1 VHALE
6 EPAEEPLPSGLGLQ
20 FDLLVGLDLSDTGDK
35 VHLLDP
41 DDPGLLDQLVR
52 KVDQGEHDLR
62 EVVGDESGGKLVRLD
77 VRKDVPGEEE
87 QNDRDEGGG
96 VLGGKGASVQ
106 LGVVRQG
113 PHVDALGLHSG
124 AAMGTSCVSPTVRSG
139 CNSTR
144 PAVYSL
150 ESNVEDTDTQPGQE
164 TSTSGETGKVV
175 EHGTGVAL
183 QAHVGERAERSAED
197 ERGPGNTVLSRLG
210 KDLGRLSVESQSVQG
225 SGRGVEIG
233 RSRGPGRG
241 EETGVDDRGQRLDT
255 GSLDGDD
262 EGRARGVRGSETE
275 TLEVGRDEETDDQD
289 TTDVEDQDS
298 DAEGQ

>member
-6 EPAEEPLPSGLGLQ
+6 EPAEEPLPSGLRFQ
-20 FDLLVGLDLSDTGDK
+20 FDLLVGLDLGDTRDK
-35 VHLLDP
+35 VHLIDP

-124 AAMGTSCVSPTVRSG
+124 AAMGALYISAIVRIACIKTCSA
-139 CNSTR
+139 N
-144 PAVYSL
+144 SL
-150 ESNVEDTDTQPGQE
+150 ESNVKDTNTQPGQE

-241 EETGVDDRGQRLDT
+241 EETGVDDRRQRLDT